1 VVTEIASRDRLQ
13 PPLLDRLSDDD
24 PTNSKESADKRVL
37 SLTQLKASVLRDLAW
52 LLNTTALLDA
62 DATLHTPAGT
72 SVVNYGLPA
81 LAGNSVSSVD
91 IKALETLI
99 YQAIATFEPRIL
111 RHTLR
116 VKARVGHGEM
126 NHNALRTGAELPF
139 NSLELDNLPLYLRGA
154 DGRKQLGVSLKSIT
168 GNKYTETHQIGSW
181 AKANGYDG
189 ILAPSARNPTGSNL
203 ISIAGF

>member
-1 VVTEIASRDRLQ
+1 MVTEIASRDRLQ
-13 PPLLDRLSDDD
+13 PSLLDRLTDDD
-24 PTNSKESADKRVL
+24 PTNPKESADKRVL

-52 LLNTTALLDA
+52 LLNTTSLLDA
-62 DATLHTPAGT
+62 DATLLTPAGT

-91 IKALETLI
+91 IKALEALI

-126 NHNALRTGAELPF
+126 NHNALSFEIEGDLWAQPVPLRLLLQTDLD
-139 NSLELDNLPLYLRGA
+139 LESGHVRVVNA
-154 DGRKQLGVSLKSIT
+154 DQRRR
-168 GNKYTETHQIGSW
+168 
-181 AKANGYDG
+181 
-189 ILAPSARNPTGSNL
+189 P
-203 ISIAGF
+203 